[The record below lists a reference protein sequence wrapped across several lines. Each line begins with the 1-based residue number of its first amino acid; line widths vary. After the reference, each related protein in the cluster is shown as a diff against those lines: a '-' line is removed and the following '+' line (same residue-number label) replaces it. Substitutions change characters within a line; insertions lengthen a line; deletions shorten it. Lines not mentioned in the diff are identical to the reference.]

1 MCGFYRSQYVVDGV
15 KKTMATTQF
24 EACDARRAFPCW
36 DEPACKATFAFTLT
50 VPEHM
55 TAVSN
60 MPVKAT
66 VHFTKAKTKTVAF
79 ETTVKMSTYLGAF
92 VVGGRFYS
100 PCLMFVKEKS
110 EVHESF
116 PPPFL

>member
-1 MCGFYRSQYVVDGV
+1 V
-15 KKTMATTQF
+15 KKIMATTQF

-36 DEPACKATFAFTLT
+36 DEPSLKATFAFTLT

-66 VHFTKAKTKTVAF
+66 VNFTQAKTKTVAF

-92 VVGGRFYS
+92 VVS
-100 PCLMFVKEKS
+100 EKKGVTKVV
-110 EVHESF
+110 VHLF
-116 PPPFL
+116 AVVFFTG